1 MFKNAQFLGIG
12 NDRIIFS
19 DMTVKE
25 EHMRRA
31 QLADVFLD
39 TQLYNGHTTV
49 MDVLWSGLPVLTLP
63 GN

>member
-1 MFKNAQFLGIG
+1 MFKNAQSLGIG

-25 EHMRRA
+25 EHMRRV